1 MPAVRKG
8 RKARVNGRAQG
19 GDDFGQRITKIL
31 IFAAA
36 EAMPGHYD
44 TAAKR
49 FVLRI
54 ERGKLLAF
62 LTREQAI
69 QYSAP
74 QRIKIV
80 GNLLPRDL
88 SNAFFHYGLH
98 ESKLAAA
105 LAARHSVF
113 CSHIMKAR

>member
-1 MPAVRKG
+1 
-8 RKARVNGRAQG
+8 
-19 GDDFGQRITKIL
+19 
-31 IFAAA
+31 
-36 EAMPGHYD
+36 
-44 TAAKR
+44 
-49 FVLRI
+49 
-54 ERGKLLAF
+54 
-62 LTREQAI
+62 
-69 QYSAP
+69 
-74 QRIKIV
+74 V